1 MNVKCERTPS
11 TSPITSPLLVSNE
24 PPHPQQ
30 RAGSG
35 GTEYTEGGGHA
46 AGGGAVQAL
55 PGGLAGRPDGAHGH
69 RALGVGAQA
78 QARGSAG
85 HGNRVLLPTWQ
96 QSFVANGRA
105 IRKDA
110 RETMALLKA
119 LPDCVGQD
127 LLEAVLDLTAYGASC
142 LYISAENGQLDVVNA
157 MLEAGG
163 LKTVIDV
170 VELFF
175 RC

>member
-1 MNVKCERTPS
+1 MN
-11 TSPITSPLLVSNE
+11 PLIRSNGLVREVLNILKAADML
-24 PPHPQQ
+24 Q
-30 RAGSG
+30 A
-35 GTEYTEGGGHA
+35 EGLFRHCLE
-46 AGGGAVQAL
+46 AL
-55 PGGLAGRPDGAHGH
+55 RGGLTVHTAIEHLVWAHKRRPEEV
-69 RALGVGAQA
+69 RAMATEFCCQ
-78 QARGSAG
+78 

-163 LKTVIDV
+163 RKTVMDV
-170 VELFF
+170 AESFF